1 MRWPDA
7 LPAGKESSQ
16 VGITMDLTASILNLA
31 SAKPLP
37 GQPLDGM
44 DIVEHVRQNKADV
57 ARTLFWR
64 GRRGENTWR
73 GVRDGN
79 LKLVSRQ
86 DGGNRQDWLFD
97 LASDLAE
104 KEDLS
109 KTRAAEFERLGGLL
123 AKWELEVKPT
133 R

>member
-1 MRWPDA
+1 
-7 LPAGKESSQ
+7 
-16 VGITMDLTASILNLA
+16 MDL
-31 SAKPLP
+31 
-37 GQPLDGM
+37 
-44 DIVEHVRQNKADV
+44 VEHLRHSKADV

-86 DGGNRQDWLFD
+86 EGSNRQEWLFD
-97 LASDLAE
+97 LASDEPE
-104 KEDLS
+104 KSDLS
-109 KTRAAEFERLGGLL
+109 KLRPTELARLRTLL
-123 AKWELEVKPT
+123 SQWELEVKPS